1 MEVPETLRRKID
13 LFRGRGRFFRYDD
26 ELFAES
32 SWVAVLLGQN
42 VMPAGWDPLAD
53 AVDPALVRQRLDRI
67 REVFRRAAD
76 AMPRHEDW
84 IARNCPA
91 PTAVPSRKTA

>member
-1 MEVPETLRRKID
+1 VPETLARKIA
-13 LFRGRGRFFRYDD
+13 LFRNRGRFFRYED

-67 REVFRRAAD
+67 REVFHRAAE
-76 AMPRHEDW
+76 AMPRLEDW
-84 IARNCPA
+84 IARTCPA
-91 PTAVPSRKTA
+91 PTATDLPIRKTA